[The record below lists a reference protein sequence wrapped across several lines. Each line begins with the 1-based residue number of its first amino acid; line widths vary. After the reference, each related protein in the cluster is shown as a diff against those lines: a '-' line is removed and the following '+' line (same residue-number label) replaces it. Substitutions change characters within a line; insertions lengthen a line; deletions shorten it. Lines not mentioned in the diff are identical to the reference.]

1 MDFYLQRL
9 QDAIGSATE
18 GMSEEALLEHP
29 EGKWSVAEILE
40 HLYLTYT
47 GTIKGFER
55 CLEAGKP
62 LARVPTWKDH
72 CRTFVVVGLGHL
84 PEGRKAPKNATP
96 RGLPAE
102 QVLAQVP
109 EKIRAMDTVIAQAE
123 QKYGKQIKLLDH
135 PILGPLRAREWRKFH
150 WIHGQHHLGQ
160 ISNLRGRS
168 PTRICLLA
176 GWFRWE
182 IWRVRGPEGTGGSEK
197 ERDR

>member
-1 MDFYLQRL
+1 MDIRL
-9 QDAIGSATE
+9 DKLKQSLESAVE
-18 GMSEEALLEHP
+18 GMSTEQLSWHP
-29 EGKWSVAEILE
+29 PGKWCAAEVLE

-72 CRTFVVVGLGHL
+72 FRTFVVVRLGHL
-84 PEGRKAPKNATP
+84 PEGRKAPRNATP

-102 QVLAQVP
+102 HVLAQMP

-123 QKYGKQIKLLDH
+123 QKYGRQIKLLDH

-150 WIHGQHHLGQ
+150 WIHGQHHVRQ
-160 ISNLRGRS
+160 ISNLRGTFS
-168 PTRICLLA
+168 
-176 GWFRWE
+176 
-182 IWRVRGPEGTGGSEK
+182 
-197 ERDR
+197 D